1 MERACHDL
9 RAVITT
15 YEGKHN
21 HDVPAA
27 RGSGGQGSSSFAMA
41 IRPTATTSSHQN
53 QMLITNSIFSG
64 KSDGSANPSPFN
76 PSNPRNYEFSSGY
89 DSSISTSYTDPQQQG
104 QIQSVFCKAAV
115 KGEGDE
121 IFV

>member
-27 RGSGGQGSSSFAMA
+27 RGSGGQGSSTFATA

-64 KSDGSANPSPFN
+64 KSDGSANPPAFN
-76 PSNPRNYEFSSGY
+76 PQNQRNYEFSSGY
-89 DSSISTSYTDPQQQG
+89 DCSVSTSYTDPQQ
-104 QIQSVFCKAAV
+104 IQSVFSKAAV
-115 KGEGDE
+115 KVEGDKK
-121 IFV
+121 FV